1 MVFYKLFHSQQRL
14 ADKSKAGVAYQRALI
29 KLDFCTFLYLEKYDF
44 HVLFNRH

>member
-14 ADKSKAGVAYQRALI
+14 ADKSNAGVAYQCALI
-29 KLDFCTFLYLEKYDF
+29 KLDFSTFLYLEKYDF